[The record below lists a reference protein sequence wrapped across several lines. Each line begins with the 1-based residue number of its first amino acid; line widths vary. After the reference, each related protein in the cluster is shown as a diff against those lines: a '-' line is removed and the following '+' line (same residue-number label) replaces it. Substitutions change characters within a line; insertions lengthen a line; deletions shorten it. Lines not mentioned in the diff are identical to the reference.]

1 MSYDFAAV
9 SRDKTILALYATSPG
24 NSDVLTVEI
33 LSGIEP
39 NETQATRE
47 KGQSRFFVIHS
58 KEGLNFIVGGS
69 FDAKASDAFSF
80 LQNLQRKFLIQYSRN
95 WKNAQLYGMQQ
106 EFGPQIKQMI
116 ENTHRQAIE
125 TIQSNIEETQEI
137 MTRNFE
143 QALLRESTLSEMES
157 KAQNLTNVAATFEL
171 SARAVKRKLCWEKY
185 RYYVIG
191 VSIIVIVLFLII
203 VISCGGFSFSQC

>member
-9 SRDKTILALYATSPG
+9 SRDKTILALYATSAG
-24 NSDVLTVEI
+24 NSDVLTLEI
-33 LSGIEP
+33 LSAIDP
-39 NETQATRE
+39 NEAQATRE
-47 KGQSRFFVIHS
+47 KGQSRFFVIHT

-69 FDAKASDAFSF
+69 TDIKASDGFSF
-80 LQNLQRKFLIQYSRN
+80 LQNLQRKFLIQYSRS

-116 ENTHRQAIE
+116 ENQSRKAIE
-125 TIQSNIEETQEI
+125 TIQNNLEETQEL
-137 MTRNFE
+137 MTHNFE
-143 QALLRESTLSEMES
+143 QALLRESSLSEMES
-157 KAQNLTNVAATFEL
+157 KAKNLTNVAATYEM

-191 VSIIVIVLFLII
+191 CLIIVIVLLLII